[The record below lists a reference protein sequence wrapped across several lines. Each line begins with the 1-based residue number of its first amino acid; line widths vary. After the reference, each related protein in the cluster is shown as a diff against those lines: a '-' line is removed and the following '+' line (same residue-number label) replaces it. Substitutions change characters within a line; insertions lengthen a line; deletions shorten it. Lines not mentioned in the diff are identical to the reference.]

1 MGRGKV
7 RVGGLVSG
15 WLIGWGGVGAEGCV
29 WVGVGGKGG
38 CWQMVPALGFGL
50 DACGGVCVCFATDAR
65 IGGGDVCVRV
75 CACVCICVC
84 VCGCVLCV

>member
-1 MGRGKV
+1 M
-7 RVGGLVSG
+7 SG
-15 WLIGWGGVGAEGCV
+15 WLIRWGGVGAEGCV

-38 CWQMVPALGFGL
+38 SWEMVLALGSGV

-65 IGGGDVCVRV
+65 IGGGDVCVCV

-84 VCGCVLCV
+84 VCGCVMCV